1 MAKPTKGV
9 LIINLGTPDSPAVK
23 DVRKYLREFLM
34 DRRVIDINPIGRW
47 MLVNLIIAPFRSP
60 KSAKTYKELWT
71 KDGSPLLYHGVELK
85 RLLQNSLGDDYR
97 VVFGMRY
104 QSPSIKSALME
115 LENNGIKE
123 IIVLPLYPQYA
134 SATTGSTVEQVMDD
148 IKSWEIIPDL
158 KFINHYTNHPAF
170 IDAFVA
176 RGEEYLKEEYDYI
189 LFSYHGLPERQ
200 IKKGSC
206 NDYCQLSDKCCSKYH
221 SLNEFCY
228 RAQCFETTR
237 QLAAKLKLKEGDYT
251 TCFQSRLGRA
261 EWIKPYTEDTI
272 RKLAKEGKKKILVF
286 APAFV
291 ADCLETTIEIGDEYR
306 ELFEELGG
314 EKLQL
319 VESLNVHPKW
329 VEGLK
334 ELVEEFEN

>member
-1 MAKPTKGV
+1 MARPTKGV
-9 LIINLGTPDSPAVK
+9 LIINLGTPDSPATK
-23 DVRKYLREFLM
+23 DVRKYLREFLS

-47 MLVNLIIAPFRSP
+47 MLVNLIIAPFRAP

-85 RLLQNSLGDDYR
+85 NLLQKELGSDYK

-104 QSPSIKSALME
+104 QAPSIKSALME

-148 IKSWEIIPDL
+148 IKGWEIIPDL
-158 KFINHYTNHPAF
+158 KFVNHYTQHPGF
-170 IDAFVA
+170 IDSFVE
-176 RGEEYLKEEYDYI
+176 RGKEHNFDEYDYI

-200 IKKGSC
+200 ILKGSC
-206 NDYCQLSDKCCSKYH
+206 NDYCKLGDCCSKYH

-237 QLAAKLKLKEGDYT
+237 QLVAKFGLKEDQYM

-272 RKLAKEGKKKILVF
+272 KKLAKEGKKKVLVF

-291 ADCLETTIEIGDEYR
+291 ADCLETTIEIGEEYR

-314 EKLQL
+314 EKLTL
-319 VESLNVHPKW
+319 VESLNVHPQW
-329 VEGLK
+329 VKGLK
-334 ELVEEFEN
+334 QIVEDFES